1 MRVMASTMLIT
12 GVSGYL
18 GSRLATRAVRAGWS
32 VVGTVH
38 GGECSID
45 GVRVERIDLVDR
57 AAAVALLERV
67 RPDAVVHTATGRD
80 RGDWAAVADAT
91 GTVAVASAAVG
102 ARLVHVSSD
111 AVLSGRQPPYD
122 ESALPD
128 PVYRYGAGKA
138 AAETVVKAVAPDAA
152 IVRVPLIVGTDGDS
166 KYERMTPALIAG
178 QPGALFVDAYR
189 SPIHVDDLSDA
200 LLELATAGTPAGEHA
215 GVLNVAGPDTVS
227 FHRLGE
233 LIARRQGLDPALVPA
248 ARAGEL
254 DVVIPRD
261 NRLDSTLARKL
272 LTTRL
277 RGAPEFLA

>member
-1 MRVMASTMLIT
+1 MIVT

-18 GSRLATRAVRAGWS
+18 GGRLAARAVRRGWS

-38 GGECSID
+38 AGRCS
-45 GVRVERIDLVDR
+45 VAAVQVERIDLVDR
-57 AAAVALLERV
+57 SATAALLDRI
-67 RPDAVVHTATGRD
+67 RPDAVIHAATGRD

-91 GTVAVASAAVG
+91 GTVAVAAAAVG

-128 PVYRYGAGKA
+128 PVNRYGAGKA
-138 AAETVVKAVAPDAA
+138 AAETVVKAVAPGAA
-152 IVRVPLIVGTDGDS
+152 IVRAPLIVGTDGDS

-178 QPGALFVDAYR
+178 EPGALFTDSYR
-189 SPIHVDDLSDA
+189 SPIHVDDLSEA
-200 LLELATAGTPAGEHA
+200 LLELATAGAAAGEHA
-215 GVLNVAGPDTVS
+215 GVLNVAGPETIS
-227 FHRLGE
+227 FHQLGM
-233 LIARRQGLDPALVPA
+233 LIARRQGLDPALVPS

-261 NRLDSTLARKL
+261 TRLDTSLATGL
-272 LTTRL
+272 LTIRL
-277 RGAPEFLA
+277 RGVREFLA